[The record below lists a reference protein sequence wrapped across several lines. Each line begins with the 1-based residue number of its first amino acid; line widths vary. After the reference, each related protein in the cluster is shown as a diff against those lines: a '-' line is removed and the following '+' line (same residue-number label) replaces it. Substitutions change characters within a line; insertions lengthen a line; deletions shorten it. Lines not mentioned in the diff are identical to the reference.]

1 MPFTNFKIVNAT
13 NLWMG
18 FKKLLK
24 YGISIHWDFIHWLAQ
39 RDIKEALW
47 KKTRVI
53 KLKIQEKHM
62 TLTSLLMF
70 SSEFNLERELYNTSV
85 LPSHT

>member
-1 MPFTNFKIVNAT
+1 
-13 NLWMG
+13 
-18 FKKLLK
+18 
-24 YGISIHWDFIHWLAQ
+24 
-39 RDIKEALW
+39 
-47 KKTRVI
+47 
-53 KLKIQEKHM
+53 M